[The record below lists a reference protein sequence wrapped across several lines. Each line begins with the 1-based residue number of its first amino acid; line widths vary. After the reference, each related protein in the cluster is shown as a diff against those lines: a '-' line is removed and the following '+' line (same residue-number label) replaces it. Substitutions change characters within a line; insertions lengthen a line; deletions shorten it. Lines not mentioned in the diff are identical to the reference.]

1 VHAVFRDAGQR
12 PPALPGWRLVRAKP
26 GEVALLNTRREKW
39 FAIALL
45 VSMSLL
51 LIVSFMN
58 TPPAPSIRVSP
69 QVASDPMQAQPGSET
84 GLQDPA
90 GGDGET
96 ADQSATQLAEA
107 APAPVP
113 RQPNP
118 QDSPFYRTSAFFA
131 AFTLGTVFL
140 IIIFDV
146 FFYNQRVEREKELTR
161 RVADKTQELQHA
173 QEQAAAANLAKS
185 RFLATMS
192 HEIRTPM
199 NAIVGMSELL
209 LDSKLNPRQ
218 RELVASIATSGDSLL
233 EIINSILDFS
243 KIEAGS
249 IELESQPLNLQEC
262 LEQVLFLFSERAERR
277 NVELVCIQDPAVPT
291 MICGDRARLRQVLI
305 NLMGNAV
312 KFTHDG
318 EVAMEVT
325 VEGDPTGEDGQE
337 QQQFL
342 RFDIVDTGVGISEE
356 NIGKLFLPF
365 SQVSANSRK
374 PNEGTGLGLAISKQ
388 LVGMMGG
395 QMNVESTFGEG
406 SRFWFTIPLVR
417 LPENHTEMIRPPRR
431 KDLVDRH
438 AVVLCLN
445 ASLRKLF
452 ARAFQSWQM
461 RADILPDHSAF
472 FYKLYE
478 IAKESSP
485 LDLVVVEVD
494 DAADATRDFLLNLRA
509 SMPYPDTALMIVSN
523 SRTRI
528 ALQELPG
535 ASAICFVSKPIWLPT
550 LYDITKGLLL
560 EGKKSISPIAM
571 SPQDSSL
578 LLESMPSAEGLSIL
592 LVEDN
597 LTNQRVASLM
607 LERIG
612 FSADTVVNGQEAIDA
627 VKKQFYDVIL
637 MDCQM
642 PVMDGFQATEEIRR
656 LQRGQRP
663 STIIAMTA
671 NATREDRQKCIDIG
685 MDDYIAKPVKTETL
699 QRVLNKY
706 MARR

>member
-1 VHAVFRDAGQR
+1 MKSKRERIFSMALIGCLAALLLANFLETGRTRILPLATQEGVATESD
-12 PPALPGWRLVRAKP
+12 PAP
-26 GEVALLNTRREKW
+26 GETQEPAENTAR
-39 FAIALL
+39 
-45 VSMSLL
+45 
-51 LIVSFMN
+51 
-58 TPPAPSIRVSP
+58 T
-69 QVASDPMQAQPGSET
+69 
-84 GLQDPA
+84 
-90 GGDGET
+90 ET
-96 ADQSATQLAEA
+96 ATRQQLA
-107 APAPVP
+107 PP
-113 RQPNP
+113 
-118 QDSPFYRTSAFFA
+118 STPFYRTAVFFA
-131 AFTLGTVFL
+131 AFTLGTVIL

-243 KIEAGS
+243 KMEAGS
-249 IELESQPLNLQEC
+249 IELESQPINLQEC

-277 NVELVCIQDPAVPT
+277 NVELVCIQDPKVPL
-291 MICGDRARLRQVLI
+291 MIQGDRARLRQVLI
-305 NLMGNAV
+305 NLMGNAI
-312 KFTHDG
+312 KFTQNG
-318 EVAMEVT
+318 EVALEVT
-325 VEGDPTGEDGQE
+325 VEGDATDEVGNE
-337 QQQFL
+337 QKQHL
-342 RFDIVDTGVGISEE
+342 RFDVVDTGVGIAPE

-365 SQVSANSRK
+365 SQVSGSMRR

-395 QMNVESTFGEG
+395 RLQVESKIGEG
-406 SRFWFTIPLVR
+406 SRFWFTAELHR
-417 LPENHTEMIRPPRR
+417 LPENHPEMVRAPKR
-431 KDLVDRH
+431 KDLAGRH
-438 AVVLCLN
+438 AAVLCLSP
-445 ASLRKLF
+445 SLRKLF
-452 ARAFQSWQM
+452 GRAFSAWEVNS
-461 RADILPDHSAF
+461 DILPDHSSF

-478 IAKESSP
+478 IAKEGAQ
-485 LDLVVVEVD
+485 LDLVVVEVE
-494 DAADATRDFLLNLRA
+494 DAVDATRDFLLNLRA

-535 ASAICFVSKPIWLPT
+535 ASAICFVSKPIWLPN
-550 LYDITKGLLL
+550 LYETTRALLL
-560 EGKKSISPIAM
+560 EGKKVASPVTGGTQEA
-571 SPQDSSL
+571 SAL
-578 LLESMPSAEGLSIL
+578 WETMPSVEGLSIL

-597 LTNQRVASLM
+597 ITNQRVASLM
-607 LERIG
+607 LERLG
-612 FSADTVVNGQEAIDA
+612 FSADTVVNGQEAVDA
-627 VKKQFYDVIL
+627 VKKQYYDIVL

-656 LQRGQRP
+656 LQRGQRT

-699 QRVLNKY
+699 
-706 MARR
+706 

>member
-1 VHAVFRDAGQR
+1 MKSKWERFFAIG
-12 PPALPGWRLVRAKP
+12 LVSCL
-26 GEVALLNTRREKW
+26 ALL
-39 FAIALL
+39 LL
-45 VSMSLL
+45 VNFLESNRPHMAPVAVPSA
-51 LIVSFMN
+51 S
-58 TPPAPSIRVSP
+58 PA
-69 QVASDPMQAQPGSET
+69 E
-84 GLQDPA
+84 PA
-90 GGDGET
+90 GELPQEGDE
-96 ADQSATQLAEA
+96 ADQSSAVA
-107 APAPVP
+107 APEAEPPQAAPRKRAAP
-113 RQPNP
+113 P
-118 QDSPFYRTSAFFA
+118 SSTPFYRTSAFFA
-131 AFTLGTVFL
+131 AFTLGTVIL

-173 QEQAAAANLAKS
+173 QEQAAAANLAKT

-243 KIEAGS
+243 KMEAGS
-249 IELESQPLNLQEC
+249 IELESQPINLQEC

-277 NVELVCIQDPAVPT
+277 NIELVCIQDPKVPL
-291 MICGDRARLRQVLI
+291 MILGDRARLRQVLI
-305 NLMGNAV
+305 NLMGNAI
-312 KFTHDG
+312 KFTQNG
-318 EVAMEVT
+318 EVSLEVT
-325 VEGDPTGEDGQE
+325 VEGEPADENGNAKPQY
-337 QQQFL
+337 L
-342 RFDIVDTGVGISEE
+342 RFDVVDTGVGIAPE

-365 SQVSANSRK
+365 SQVAANTRR

-395 QMNVESTFGEG
+395 RLQVESKPGEG
-406 SRFWFTIPLVR
+406 SRFWFTAELRR
-417 LPENHTEMIRPPRR
+417 LPENHPEMVRAPKR
-431 KDLVDRH
+431 KDLAGRT
-438 AVVLCLN
+438 AAVLCLSP
-445 ASLRKLF
+445 SLRKLF
-452 ARAFQSWQM
+452 GRAFAAWEVKS
-461 RADILPDHSAF
+461 DILPDHSAF

-478 IAKESSP
+478 IAKEGAA
-485 LDLVVVEVD
+485 LDLVVVEVE
-494 DAADATRDFLLNLRA
+494 DAVDATRDFLLNLRA
-509 SMPYPDTALMIVSN
+509 SMPYPDTSLMIVCN

-528 ALQELPG
+528 VLQDLPG
-535 ASAICFVSKPIWLPT
+535 ASAICFVSKPIWLPN
-550 LYDITKGLLL
+550 LYEVTRALLL
-560 EGKKSISPIAM
+560 EGKKAISPVSA
-571 SPQDSSL
+571 SSQEVSVL
-578 LLESMPSAEGLSIL
+578 WESMPSAEGLSIL

-597 LTNQRVASLM
+597 ITNQRVASLM
-607 LERIG
+607 LERLG
-612 FSADTVVNGQEAIDA
+612 FSADTVVNGQEAVDA
-627 VKKQFYDVIL
+627 VKKQYYDVIL

-656 LQRGQRP
+656 LQRGQRA

-699 QRVLNKY
+699 QRILNKY

>member
-1 VHAVFRDAGQR
+1 MST
-12 PPALPGWRLVRAKP
+12 K
-26 GEVALLNTRREKW
+26 REKW
-39 FAIALL
+39 FAIALFL
-45 VSMSLL
+45 CLATLL
-51 LIVSFMN
+51 LISFYN
-58 TPPAPSIRVSP
+58 FGNAPTRFVMEQAP
-69 QVASDPMQAQPGSET
+69 VAV
-84 GLQDPA
+84 
-90 GGDGET
+90 DGEPT
-96 ADQSATQLAEA
+96 GESGDAEA
-107 APAPVP
+107 GSAEQPAQQVFVP
-113 RQPNP
+113 RQSPSS
-118 QDSPFYRTSAFFA
+118 SPFYRTSAFFA
-131 AFTLGTVFL
+131 AFTLGTVIL

-146 FFYNQRVEREKELTR
+146 FFYNQRLEREKELTR

-243 KIEAGS
+243 KMEAGS
-249 IELESQPLNLQEC
+249 IELESQPINLQEC
-262 LEQVLFLFSERAERR
+262 LEQVLFLFSERAERK
-277 NVELVCIQDPAVPT
+277 NVELVCIQDPSVPL
-291 MICGDRARLRQVLI
+291 MIKGDRARLRQVLI
-305 NLMGNAV
+305 NLMGNAI
-312 KFTHDG
+312 KFTSNG
-318 EVAMEVT
+318 EVALEVT
-325 VEGDPTGEDGQE
+325 VEGAGTDDDGKE
-337 QQQFL
+337 SRQFL
-342 RFDIVDTGVGISEE
+342 RFDVVDTGMGISPE

-365 SQVSANSRK
+365 SQVSANSRR

-395 QMNVESTFGEG
+395 GLDVESQLGEG
-406 SRFWFTIPLVR
+406 SRFWFTMELHR
-417 LPENHTEMIRPPRR
+417 LPENHPEMVRAPKRR
-431 KDLVDRH
+431 DLAGRQS
-438 AVVLCLN
+438 AVLCLN
-445 ASLRKLF
+445 GSLRKLF
-452 ARAFQSWQM
+452 ARAFQAWGM
-461 RADILPDHSAF
+461 KADILPDHSAF

-478 IAKESSP
+478 IAKESAQ
-485 LDLVVVEVD
+485 LDLVVVEVE
-494 DAADATRDFLLNLRA
+494 DATDATRDFLLNLRA
-509 SMPYPDTALMIVSN
+509 SMPYPDTSLMIVSN

-535 ASAICFVSKPIWLPT
+535 ASAICFVSKPLWLPT
-550 LYDITKGLLL
+550 LYDITRALLL
-560 EGKKSISPIAM
+560 EGKKAIAPISSKNQEA
-571 SPQDSSL
+571 SVL
-578 LLESMPSAEGLSIL
+578 WETMPSVESLSIL

-607 LERIG
+607 LERLG
-612 FSADTVVNGQEAIDA
+612 FSADTVVNGQEAVDA
-627 VKKQFYDVIL
+627 VLKQYYDVIL

-656 LQRGQRP
+656 VQRGSRT

-699 QRVLNKY
+699 QRILNKY

>member
-1 VHAVFRDAGQR
+1 MRS
-12 PPALPGWRLVRAKP
+12 K
-26 GEVALLNTRREKW
+26 RERI
-39 FAIALL
+39 FSITLIVCLAI
-45 VSMSLL
+45 LL
-51 LIVSFMN
+51 LANFLEMGRTRFID
-58 TPPAPSIRVSP
+58 
-69 QVASDPMQAQPGSET
+69 VAVPNP
-84 GLQDPA
+84 
-90 GGDGET
+90 ET
-96 ADQSATQLAEA
+96 AAEPA
-107 APAPVP
+107 AEDTAPPEVQPVP
-113 RQPNP
+113 PTIIVRQPVETP
-118 QDSPFYRTSAFFA
+118 TTPFYRTSVFFA
-131 AFTLGTVFL
+131 AFTLGTVIL

-243 KIEAGS
+243 KMEAGN
-249 IELESQPLNLQEC
+249 IELESLPINLQEC

-277 NVELVCIQDPAVPT
+277 NVELVCIQDPKVPT
-291 MICGDRARLRQVLI
+291 MILGDRARLRQVLI
-305 NLMGNAV
+305 NLMGNAI
-312 KFTHDG
+312 KFTQNG
-318 EVAMEVT
+318 EVALEVT
-325 VEGDPTGEDGQE
+325 VEGEPTGENGEE
-337 QQQFL
+337 QPQRL
-342 RFDIVDTGVGISEE
+342 RFDVVDTGVGIAPE

-365 SQVSANSRK
+365 SQVSGNNRR

-388 LVGMMGG
+388 IVGMMGG
-395 QMNVESTFGEG
+395 KLNVESTLGEG
-406 SRFWFTIPLVR
+406 SRFWFTAELKR
-417 LPENHTEMIRPPRR
+417 LPENHPEMIRTPKR
-431 KDLVDRH
+431 KDLSGRS
-438 AVVLCLN
+438 AAVLCLSP
-445 ASLRKLF
+445 SLRKLF
-452 ARAFQSWQM
+452 GRAFSAWEM
-461 RADILPDHSAF
+461 NGDILPDHSAF
-472 FYKLYE
+472 FYKLYA
-478 IAKESSP
+478 IAKEGAQ
-485 LDLVVVEVD
+485 LDLVVVEVE
-494 DAADATRDFLLNLRA
+494 DAVDATRDFLLNLRA

-535 ASAICFVSKPIWLPT
+535 ASAICFVSKPIWLPN
-550 LYDITKGLLL
+550 LYEITRALLL
-560 EGKKSISPIAM
+560 EGKKAISPV
-571 SPQDSSL
+571 SSGPQEASVL
-578 LLESMPSAEGLSIL
+578 WETMPSVEALSIL

-597 LTNQRVASLM
+597 ITNQRVASLM
-607 LERIG
+607 LERLG
-612 FSADTVVNGQEAIDA
+612 FSADTVVNGQEAVEA
-627 VKKQFYDVIL
+627 VKKQYYDVIL

-656 LQRGQRP
+656 LQRGQRA

-699 QRVLNKY
+699 QRILNKY

>member
-1 VHAVFRDAGQR
+1 
-12 PPALPGWRLVRAKP
+12 LS
-26 GEVALLNTRREKW
+26 TRKEKW

-45 VSMSLL
+45 VAMSIL
-51 LIVSFMN
+51 LIASFTSTN
-58 TPPAPSIRVSP
+58 TAPLNGTARE
-69 QVASDPMQAQPGSET
+69 VATVQPRESDGGTETSSQPV
-84 GLQDPA
+84 A
-90 GGDGET
+90 GPTPVDGE
-96 ADQSATQLAEA
+96 DQTAEA
-107 APAPVP
+107 APIAPIVRTP
-113 RQPNP
+113 APP
-118 QDSPFYRTSAFFA
+118 PTSPFYRTSAFFA

-243 KIEAGS
+243 KMEAGS
-249 IELESQPLNLQEC
+249 IELESQPFNLQEC

-277 NVELVCIQDPAVPT
+277 NIELVCIQDPAVPL
-291 MICGDRARLRQVLI
+291 MICSDRARLRQVLI
-305 NLMGNAV
+305 NLMGNAI
-312 KFTHDG
+312 KFTQNG

-325 VEGDPTGEDGQE
+325 IEGESVDEEGNEKRQY
-337 QQQFL
+337 L
-342 RFDIVDTGVGISEE
+342 RFDVVDTGVGISAE

-395 QMNVESTFGEG
+395 RMNVESTLGEG
-406 SRFWFTIPLVR
+406 SRFWFTMELQR
-417 LPENHTEMIRPPRR
+417 LPENHPEMVRAPKRR
-431 KDLVDRH
+431 DMADRH
-438 AVVLCLN
+438 VVVLCLN

-452 ARAFQSWQM
+452 GRAFQSWQM
-461 RADILPDHSAF
+461 HAEILPDHSAF

-478 IAKESSP
+478 IAKESAP
-485 LDLVVVEVD
+485 LDLVVVEVEE
-494 DAADATRDFLLNLRA
+494 AADATRDFLLNLRA
-509 SMPYPDTALMIVSN
+509 SMPYPDTSLMIVSN
-523 SRTRI
+523 SRTRV

-535 ASAICFVSKPIWLPT
+535 AGQICFVSKPIWLPT

-560 EGKKSISPIAM
+560 EGKKAISPISSNQQDT
-571 SPQDSSL
+571 SPL
-578 LLESMPSAEGLSIL
+578 WEAMPSVEALTIL

-597 LTNQRVASLM
+597 ITNQRVASLM
-607 LERIG
+607 LERLG
-612 FSADTVVNGQEAIDA
+612 FSADTVVNGQEAVDA

-656 LQRGQRP
+656 VQRGQRA

>member
-1 VHAVFRDAGQR
+1 MKTSNEKLFVTVLIGCMAVMLFMTVVDNDR
-12 PPALPGWRLVRAKP
+12 
-26 GEVALLNTRREKW
+26 LNTQ
-39 FAIALL
+39 L
-45 VSMSLL
+45 S
-51 LIVSFMN
+51 
-58 TPPAPSIRVSP
+58 TPHG
-69 QVASDPMQAQPGSET
+69 QTGSSNLDST
-84 GLQDPA
+84 A
-90 GGDGET
+90 VGDS
-96 ADQSATQLAEA
+96 ASATN
-107 APAPVP
+107 P
-113 RQPNP
+113 RNTTSQPSTNARP
-118 QDSPFYRTSAFFA
+118 DADATTLTSSPFYRTSTFFA
-131 AFTLGTVFL
+131 AFTLGTVVL

-146 FFYNQRVEREKELTR
+146 FFYKQRVEREKELTR

-243 KIEAGS
+243 KMEAGS
-249 IELESQPLNLQEC
+249 IELENQPFNLQEC
-262 LEQVLFLFSERAERR
+262 LEQVLFLFSERAERK
-277 NVELVCIQDPAVPT
+277 NVELVCIQDAHVPT
-291 MICGDRARLRQVLI
+291 MIRGDRARLRQVLI

-318 EVAMEVT
+318 EVALEVS
-325 VEGDPTGEDGQE
+325 VETAADDDGKQY
-337 QQQFL
+337 L
-342 RFDIVDTGVGISEE
+342 RFDVLDTGMGIAPE
-356 NIGKLFLPF
+356 NIGRLFLPF
-365 SQVSANSRK
+365 SQVSASSRK

-395 QMNVESTFGEG
+395 QLRVDSELGRG
-406 SRFWFTIPLVR
+406 SRFWFTAELHR
-417 LPENHTEMIRPPRR
+417 LPENHPEMVRPPKRTNLKAR
-431 KDLVDRH
+431 T
-438 AVVLCLN
+438 AVVLSLSP
-445 ASLRKLF
+445 SLRKLF
-452 ARAFQSWQM
+452 QSAFSAWSIKG
-461 RADILPDHSAF
+461 DILPDHSAF

-478 IAKESSP
+478 VAKENSP
-485 LDLVVVEVD
+485 LDLVVVEVE

-523 SRTRI
+523 SRTRVV
-528 ALQELPG
+528 LQELPG
-535 ASAICFVSKPIWLPT
+535 ASAICFVSKPLWLPT
-550 LYDITKGLLL
+550 LYDALSALLL
-560 EGKKSISPIAM
+560 EGKTAVAPVTNTQEDVSI
-571 SPQDSSL
+571 L
-578 LLESMPSAEGLSIL
+578 WESIPSAESLSIL

-597 LTNQRVASLM
+597 ITNQRVASLM
-607 LERIG
+607 LERLG
-612 FSADTVVNGQEAIDA
+612 FSADTVVNGQEAVDA
-627 VKKQFYDVIL
+627 IKTRYYDIVL

-642 PVMDGFQATEEIRR
+642 PVMDGFRATEEIRR
-656 LQRGQRP
+656 VQRGSRP